1 MIFGNTTVFFLLYF
15 FFSEALKND
24 GKKSTHNMKE
34 TPKMF
39 SVSGH
44 FVVVLDLKSSTV
56 LLLTI
61 QSSHSSLNTNVSC

>member
-1 MIFGNTTVFFLLYF
+1 
-15 FFSEALKND
+15 
-24 GKKSTHNMKE
+24 MKE

-44 FVVVLDLKSSTV
+44 FVVVLAYLKSSAV